1 MGYLKLNVDFEENIG
16 IMTLS
21 KDKVAIIK
29 VEELDLDKKKKLI
42 KNLIDNDSIDLILT
56 CYNGETW
63 IIKSFLTY
71 LL

>member
-56 CYNGETW
+56 CYNGET
-63 IIKSFLTY
+63 
-71 LL
+71 